1 MENQK
6 IISIIIPSYSY
17 AHYLSE
23 CVESVINQSERA
35 HEIVIVSDGAVD
47 NTVDIAKELIKKYPY
62 QNIILIEKENG
73 GLSSARNTGIRE
85 ATSEYI
91 LCLDADDMLRPDAI
105 KEHLKIAG
113 ENVIAQCGLMYFGNQ
128 VAEFRPQGATLES
141 MLKANTVYCD
151 SVFTKKMW
159 EAVGGYDESETMRLG
174 LEDWMYFIELM
185 ANGAKVVT
193 SDYIALLYR
202 RHGNTM
208 THTTTHPKW
217 NEIIDFMA
225 KKVYNKYGLI
235 ADFHKI

>member
-1 MENQK
+1 MNK
-6 IISIIIPSYSY
+6 TLSVIIPAYNY
-17 AHYLSE
+17 AHYLGD
-23 CVESVINQSERA
+23 CIESVLNQSVKA
-35 HEIVIVSDGAVD
+35 DEIIVVDDESQD
-47 NTVDIAKELIKKYPY
+47 NTKEIASKYPVKY
-62 QNIILIEKENG
+62 IWQKNK
-73 GLSSARNTGIRE
+73 GLSGARNTGIRE

-91 LCLDADDMLRPDAI
+91 LCLDADDLLRPDAI
-105 KEHLKIAG
+105 KEHLAIAG
-113 ENVIAQCGLMYFGNQ
+113 ENIIAQCGLMYFGNQ

-159 EAVGGYDESETMRLG
+159 EKVKYDESETMRLG
-174 LEDWMYFIELM
+174 LEDWLLWIEMM

-208 THTTTHPKW
+208 THTTTHPRW